1 MRDVWAKM
9 VVLENI
15 QLIPVLELEPYKFS
29 AETRNSPSGEW
40 DAEEWFRYWSDSLA
54 DSGITVLRPLVR
66 GYWHVPTVNFDDS
79 NNLQRF
85 LEKTFEEWGG
95 IDSLSDPDCKPVLD
109 GGLALRCSSTDT
121 LIEPGCCADLGDSKN
136 WKEAAAYR
144 GSEWQMLWIGHP
156 WLSIRYQSPWL
167 VVSEPHESSTP
178 TDRWTVSPE
187 ELNRAIDDAKTELE
201 RFAGEIARILPMLG
215 FREDPVVM
223 GRKLAGLCVKD

>member
-1 MRDVWAKM
+1 MINLT
-9 VVLENI
+9 VLEGV

-29 AETRNSPSGEW
+29 AETRNSPSGQW
-40 DAEEWFRYWSDSLA
+40 DAEEWFRYWSDSLT
-54 DSGITVLRPLVR
+54 DSGITGLLPLVR

-95 IDSLSDPDCKPVLD
+95 IDTLSDPDCKPVLD
-109 GGLALRCSSTDT
+109 GGLALQCSSSDT

-136 WKEAAAYR
+136 WKDAVGYR

-156 WLSIRYQSPWL
+156 WLSVRYQSPWL

-178 TDRWTVSPE
+178 TDRWAVIPE
-187 ELNRAIDDAKTELE
+187 ELSRAVDDAKTELE
-201 RFAGEIARILPMLG
+201 RFAGEISRILPMLG
-215 FREDPVVM
+215 FREDAEAM
-223 GRKLAGLCVKD
+223 GLKLAGLCV